1 MLFEKRKIE
10 TRGTFYSLTF
20 FLLEERILPSAWIGM
35 GQLQEQERVE
45 VSIRLFI
52 GGEVFF
58 LYWSLCRSMLSKFS
72 SVAFWYEYEI
82 NP

>member
-1 MLFEKRKIE
+1 MLFEKRK
-10 TRGTFYSLTF
+10 RKLSLLDF
-20 FLLEERILPSAWIGM
+20 PERILPSAWVGM

-72 SVAFWYEYEI
+72 SVAFLF
-82 NP
+82 